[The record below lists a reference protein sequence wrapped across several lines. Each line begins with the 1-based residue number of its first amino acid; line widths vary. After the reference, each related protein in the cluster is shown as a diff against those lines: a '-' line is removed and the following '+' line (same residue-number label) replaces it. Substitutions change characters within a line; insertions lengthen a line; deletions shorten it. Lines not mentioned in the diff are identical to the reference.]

1 MPLNWNIKNC
11 KDHETLQSDTEWPHT
26 HNLIWATMSIG
37 IDEITEK
44 NWTECYAR
52 LAVWEEIVGAFS
64 TTKDKDGKYKS
75 RPFTPEDIFKRI
87 GLYTNASRM
96 NRAEWQKNIGKYF
109 AEKADAYKRTA
120 TPSVPSVS
128 SVVNPA

>member
-11 KDHETLQSDTEWPHT
+11 KDHETLQSDAEWGRT

-37 IDEITEK
+37 INEITEE

-64 TTKDKDGKYKS
+64 ATKDKDGKYKS
-75 RPFTPEDIFKRI
+75 LPFTPEDIFKRI

-96 NRAEWQKNIGKYF
+96 NRAEWQKNIGRYF

-120 TPSVPSVS
+120 NA